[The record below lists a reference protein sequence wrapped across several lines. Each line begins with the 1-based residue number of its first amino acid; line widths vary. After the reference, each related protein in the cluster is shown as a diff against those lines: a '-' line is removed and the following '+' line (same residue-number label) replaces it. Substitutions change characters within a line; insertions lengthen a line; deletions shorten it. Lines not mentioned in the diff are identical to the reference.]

1 MEFENIIFK
10 VEDKVARILINRP
23 PQNIV
28 DIATLQ
34 EMLAAME
41 SLERR
46 KDARVLL
53 LSAEGD
59 KAFSTGVSVQD
70 HLADKVDE
78 MIPLFSRA
86 MRAAYHLDIPIV
98 AAVKGY
104 CLGGGCELA
113 VMCDLVV
120 AAESARIGQPEITLG
135 DYAPIGVAT
144 YARIL
149 GPKKAFELLLLG
161 ETLTATK
168 AKELGLVNIV
178 VPDARFA
185 AEVEAVLQKLASMSL
200 VSLKASKRAIY
211 MGMDMGFN
219 EALTMAEYIYLNLL
233 AKSHDGMEGLKAFLE
248 KRKPVWRDE

>member
-1 MEFENIIFK
+1 MEFQNIIFR

-23 PQNIV
+23 PANIV
-28 DIATLQ
+28 DIATLR

-41 SLERR
+41 SLEGR
-46 KDARVLL
+46 KDVKVLL
-53 LSAEGD
+53 LSAVGE

-78 MIPLFSRA
+78 MIPLFGRT
-86 MRAAYHLDIPIV
+86 MRAAIHLDIPVV

-161 ETLTATK
+161 ETLTAAK
-168 AKELGLVNIV
+168 AKELGLVNFV
-178 VPDARFA
+178 VPDESFE
-185 AEVEAVLQKLASMSL
+185 AEVEALVQKLASMSL

-219 EALTMAEYIYLNLL
+219 EAITMAEYIYLNVL